1 MATSVMIAHI
11 AAGGILLLVGRRL
24 FWLFVM
30 IAGFLFGAT
39 LANDLLI
46 EYPRWVI
53 WITGALFGLI
63 GAMLAIF
70 LQRLGF
76 VIAGFYGGSYL
87 AILLA
92 QSFGSPISDT
102 AVSIAGGFLGALFAA
117 MALDWAIIVLSS
129 LAGAGIIVAA
139 LELQPSM
146 NLLAGA
152 GLAVL
157 GVIAQAAHLRQPP
170 DKPVPETS
178 EK

>member
-1 MATSVMIAHI
+1 MIVHI
-11 AAGGILLLVGRRL
+11 TVGGILLLVGRRL

-30 IAGFLFGAT
+30 IAGFLFGAA

-46 EYPRWVI
+46 EYPRWVV
-53 WITGALFGLI
+53 WITAALSGIIGAL
-63 GAMLAIF
+63 LAVF

-76 VIAGFYGGSYL
+76 VIAGFYGGGYL
-87 AILLA
+87 AIILV
-92 QSFGSPISDT
+92 QSFGWPISGT

-117 MALDWAIIVLSS
+117 FALDWAIIVLSS

-139 LELQPSM
+139 LELQPIM

-152 GLAVL
+152 GLAGIGIV
-157 GVIAQAAHLRQPP
+157 AQAAQLRHLQS
-170 DKPVPETS
+170 KPVPETI